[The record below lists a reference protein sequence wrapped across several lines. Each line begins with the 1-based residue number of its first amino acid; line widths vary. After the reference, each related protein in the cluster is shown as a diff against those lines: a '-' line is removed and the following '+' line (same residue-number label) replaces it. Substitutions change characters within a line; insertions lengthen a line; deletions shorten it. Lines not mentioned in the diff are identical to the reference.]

1 METNTARSKHYL
13 EKQGWKCWTVEQM
26 VRIPPRL
33 GMPAKM
39 FKRDAFNFGDLLC
52 FKPIC
57 LGVYATE
64 KGIAL
69 VQTTSRSNQSERIKK
84 IHEIPE
90 AEGWLRSGG
99 RIFVHGWAK
108 RGPRGGRKVWE
119 VQVTELGTEDEKKIT
134 AEEAPLFIGA
144 DDDF

>member
-1 METNTARSKHYL
+1 MHGL
-13 EKQGWKCWTVEQM
+13 
-26 VRIPPRL
+26 
-33 GMPAKM
+33 PAKM

-52 FKPIC
+52 YDTKSHMITAEKWLTGCKRECITFADMC
-57 LGVYATE
+57 RNMEHYARV
-64 KGIAL
+64 KQGIAL

-84 IHEIPE
+84 IRDIIE
-90 AEGWLRSGG
+90 AEEWLRVG

-119 VQVTELGTEDEKKIT
+119 VQVTELGTEDENKIT
-134 AEEAPLFIGA
+134 AEEAPLFVR